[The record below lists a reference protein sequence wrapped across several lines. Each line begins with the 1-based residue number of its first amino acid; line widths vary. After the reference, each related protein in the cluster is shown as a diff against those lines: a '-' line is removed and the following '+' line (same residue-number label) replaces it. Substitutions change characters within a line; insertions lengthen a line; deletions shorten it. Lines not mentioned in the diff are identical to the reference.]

1 MWIPKSLTNFSKVT
15 LIIVNIREKL
25 ISHIRPSIYN
35 NYVKLI
41 RFYNHFIC
49 LNQLVNRL
57 SLSRVLN
64 NIWLALSSLKLCRFD
79 FFFQW
84 NKPLIKILKSIGLEL
99 LEKQYVHYLLKGIA
113 YAFFNKSKE
122 NHWLWGSATKLQGNY
137 SGNIKMS
144 YVSWF
149 KSDLSVVSN
158 KKMNF
163 LQLIDRKLIDRGCLF
178 TLDSRWNLLE
188 MKFKPTIKEILFTLL
203 LKENFSF
210 FSSFLKISQR

>member
-99 LEKQYVHYLLKGIA
+99 LEKHYVHYLLKG
-113 YAFFNKSKE
+113 
-122 NHWLWGSATKLQGNY
+122 QGNY

-149 KSDLSVVSN
+149 KSDLPVVFN

-178 TLDSRWNLLE
+178 TLDSGWNLLE